1 MSETPNENQTAE
13 TAAPGLQIMVQYVR
27 DLSFENP
34 GAPNFADMQPEIN
47 VNANVGARKLSDTDY
62 EVGLKFRIEA
72 KTGDNVQFIAELEYC
87 GVFRL
92 INIPENDTKP
102 VLLIEAPRQLFPF
115 ARRVLA
121 DATRDGGYPPIMLD
135 PIDFMALYQQNEAT
149 GACRMRRP
157 KARRRKTANRS
168 ISAHTPIALLRHY
181 YPAAIR
187 RAAASLAKKPDGRP
201 AVQG

>member
-1 MSETPNENQTAE
+1 MSDSSNETHDEA
-13 TAAPGLQIMVQYVR
+13 AAPEASAGLQIMVQYVR

-34 GAPNFADMQPEIN
+34 GAPNFADMQPDIG

-72 KTGDNVQFIAELEYC
+72 KNGDNVQFIAELEYC

-92 INIPENDTKP
+92 INIPENDAKP

-135 PIDFMALYQQNEAT
+135 PIDFMALYQQNE
-149 GACRMRRP
+149 
-157 KARRRKTANRS
+157 
-168 ISAHTPIALLRHY
+168 IAEADNEG
-181 YPAAIR
+181 PEADA
-187 RAAASLAKKPDGRP
+187 P
-201 AVQG
+201 VN

>member
-1 MSETPNENQTAE
+1 MSETTQQPEADANI
-13 TAAPGLQIMVQYVR
+13 APGLQIMVQYVR

-34 GAPNFADMQPEIN
+34 GAPNFADLQPEIG

-72 KTGDNVQFIAELEYC
+72 KKDDKVQFITELEYC

-92 INIPENDTKP
+92 VNIPEADTKP

-135 PIDFMALYQQNEAT
+135 PIDFMALYQQNQADEDAGDNADSESGET
-149 GACRMRRP
+149 L
-157 KARRRKTANRS
+157 N
-168 ISAHTPIALLRHY
+168 
-181 YPAAIR
+181 
-187 RAAASLAKKPDGRP
+187 
-201 AVQG
+201 

>member
-1 MSETPNENQTAE
+1 MAEATPKPEAQA
-13 TAAPGLQIMVQYVR
+13 GLQIMVQYVR

-34 GAPNFADMQPEIN
+34 GAPNFAAGQNPEIG

-62 EVGLKFRIEA
+62 EVGLKFRLEA
-72 KTGDNVQFIAELEYC
+72 KSPAEGTGEGEGDGEESLQFIAELEYC

-92 INIPENDTKP
+92 MNIPEADIKP

-135 PIDFMALYQQNEAT
+135 PIDFMALYQQSESSQAEDAGETLN
-149 GACRMRRP
+149 
-157 KARRRKTANRS
+157 
-168 ISAHTPIALLRHY
+168 
-181 YPAAIR
+181 
-187 RAAASLAKKPDGRP
+187 
-201 AVQG
+201 

>member
-1 MSETPNENQTAE
+1 MADEQNTPNEQAANEA
-13 TAAPGLQIMVQYVR
+13 AAPSLQIMVQYVR

-34 GAPNFADMQPEIN
+34 GAPNFGASQNPQIG

-72 KTGDNVQFIAELEYC
+72 QSDGGAEDDEARIQFIAELEYC

-92 INIPENDTKP
+92 QNIAEPDIKP

-135 PIDFMALYQQNEAT
+135 PIDWVALYQQSEAQD
-149 GACRMRRP
+149 AP
-157 KARRRKTANRS
+157 QN
-168 ISAHTPIALLRHY
+168 
-181 YPAAIR
+181 
-187 RAAASLAKKPDGRP
+187 D
-201 AVQG
+201 AVN

>member
-1 MSETPNENQTAE
+1 MAKETPNPEPQAPD
-13 TAAPGLQIMVQYVR
+13 AQPGLQIMVQYVR

-34 GAPNFADMQPEIN
+34 GAPNFAAGQNPEIG

-62 EVGLKFRIEA
+62 EVGLKFRIQA
-72 KTGDNVQFIAELEYC
+72 KAATEDEEDAVQFIAELEYC

-92 INIPENDTKP
+92 LNVAEADVKP

-135 PIDFMALYQQNEAT
+135 PIDFVALYQQSEAGET
-149 GACRMRRP
+149 TDEP
-157 KARRRKTANRS
+157 LN
-168 ISAHTPIALLRHY
+168 
-181 YPAAIR
+181 
-187 RAAASLAKKPDGRP
+187 
-201 AVQG
+201 

>member
-1 MSETPNENQTAE
+1 MSETTQQPEADANI
-13 TAAPGLQIMVQYVR
+13 APGLQIMVQYVR

-34 GAPNFADMQPEIN
+34 GAPNFADMQPEIG

-72 KTGDNVQFIAELEYC
+72 KKDDKVQFITELEYC

-92 INIPENDTKP
+92 VNIPEADTKP

-135 PIDFMALYQQNEAT
+135 PIDFMALYQQNQADEDAGDNADSESGET
-149 GACRMRRP
+149 L
-157 KARRRKTANRS
+157 N
-168 ISAHTPIALLRHY
+168 
-181 YPAAIR
+181 
-187 RAAASLAKKPDGRP
+187 
-201 AVQG
+201 

>member
-1 MSETPNENQTAE
+1 MAEEQNTQNEQAANEA
-13 TAAPGLQIMVQYVR
+13 AAPSLQIMVQYVR

-34 GAPNFADMQPEIN
+34 GAPNFGAGQNPQIG

-72 KTGDNVQFIAELEYC
+72 KSGDSVQFIAELEYC
-87 GVFRL
+87 GLFRL
-92 INIPENDTKP
+92 VNIPEDDTKP

-135 PIDFMALYQQNEAT
+135 PIDWVALYQQSEAQDAPEE
-149 GACRMRRP
+149 GAV
-157 KARRRKTANRS
+157 N
-168 ISAHTPIALLRHY
+168 
-181 YPAAIR
+181 
-187 RAAASLAKKPDGRP
+187 
-201 AVQG
+201 

>member
-1 MSETPNENQTAE
+1 MAEATPKPEAQA
-13 TAAPGLQIMVQYVR
+13 GLQIMVQYVR

-34 GAPNFADMQPEIN
+34 GAPNFAAGQNPEIG

-72 KTGDNVQFIAELEYC
+72 KSPAEGAGEGEGEGDGEESLQFIAELEYC

-92 INIPENDTKP
+92 MNIPEADIKP

-121 DATRDGGYPPIMLD
+121 DATRDGGYPPIML
-135 PIDFMALYQQNEAT
+135 EAK
-149 GACRMRRP
+149 AP
-157 KARRRKTANRS
+157 KRKTQARR
-168 ISAHTPIALLRHY
+168 
-181 YPAAIR
+181 
-187 RAAASLAKKPDGRP
+187 
-201 AVQG
+201 

>member
-1 MSETPNENQTAE
+1 MAEATPKPEAQA
-13 TAAPGLQIMVQYVR
+13 GLQIMVQYVR

-34 GAPNFADMQPEIN
+34 GAPNFAAGQNPEIG

-72 KTGDNVQFIAELEYC
+72 KSPAEGTDEGEGDGEESLQFIAELEYC

-92 INIPENDTKP
+92 MNIPEADIKP

-115 ARRVLA
+115 ARCVLA

-135 PIDFMALYQQNEAT
+135 PIDFMALYQQSESSQAEDAGETLN
-149 GACRMRRP
+149 
-157 KARRRKTANRS
+157 
-168 ISAHTPIALLRHY
+168 
-181 YPAAIR
+181 
-187 RAAASLAKKPDGRP
+187 
-201 AVQG
+201 

>member
-1 MSETPNENQTAE
+1 MAEATPKPEAQA
-13 TAAPGLQIMVQYVR
+13 GLQIMVQYVR

-34 GAPNFADMQPEIN
+34 GAPNFAAGQNPEIG

-72 KTGDNVQFIAELEYC
+72 KSPAEGAGEGEGDGEESLQFIAELEYC

-92 INIPENDTKP
+92 MNIPEADIKP

-135 PIDFMALYQQNEAT
+135 PIDFMALYQQSESSQAEDAGETLN
-149 GACRMRRP
+149 
-157 KARRRKTANRS
+157 
-168 ISAHTPIALLRHY
+168 
-181 YPAAIR
+181 
-187 RAAASLAKKPDGRP
+187 
-201 AVQG
+201 

>member
-1 MSETPNENQTAE
+1 MAEATPKPEAQA
-13 TAAPGLQIMVQYVR
+13 GLQIMVQYVR

-34 GAPNFADMQPEIN
+34 GAPNFAAGQNPEIG

-72 KTGDNVQFIAELEYC
+72 KSPAEGTGESEGDGEESLQFIAELEYC

-92 INIPENDTKP
+92 MNIPEADIKP

-135 PIDFMALYQQNEAT
+135 PIDFMALYQQSESSQAEDAGETLN
-149 GACRMRRP
+149 
-157 KARRRKTANRS
+157 
-168 ISAHTPIALLRHY
+168 
-181 YPAAIR
+181 
-187 RAAASLAKKPDGRP
+187 
-201 AVQG
+201 

>member
-1 MSETPNENQTAE
+1 MSETTQQPDADANI
-13 TAAPGLQIMVQYVR
+13 APGLQIMVQYVR

-34 GAPNFADMQPEIN
+34 GAPNFADLQPEIG

-72 KTGDNVQFIAELEYC
+72 KKDDKVQFITELEYC

-92 INIPENDTKP
+92 VNIPEADTKP

-135 PIDFMALYQQNEAT
+135 PIDFMALYQQNQADEDAGDNADSESGET
-149 GACRMRRP
+149 L
-157 KARRRKTANRS
+157 N
-168 ISAHTPIALLRHY
+168 
-181 YPAAIR
+181 
-187 RAAASLAKKPDGRP
+187 
-201 AVQG
+201 

>member
-1 MSETPNENQTAE
+1 MAEETPNPEPQAP
-13 TAAPGLQIMVQYVR
+13 AAQPGLQIMVQYVR

-34 GAPNFADMQPEIN
+34 GAPNFAAGQNPEIG

-72 KTGDNVQFIAELEYC
+72 KAATEGEDEAVQFIAELEYC

-92 INIPENDTKP
+92 LNVAEADVKP

-135 PIDFMALYQQNEAT
+135 PIDFMALYQQSEA
-149 GACRMRRP
+149 GE
-157 KARRRKTANRS
+157 TADEPLN
-168 ISAHTPIALLRHY
+168 
-181 YPAAIR
+181 
-187 RAAASLAKKPDGRP
+187 
-201 AVQG
+201 

>member
-1 MSETPNENQTAE
+1 
-13 TAAPGLQIMVQYVR
+13 MVQYVR

-34 GAPNFADMQPEIN
+34 GAPNFGASQNPQIG

-62 EVGLKFRIEA
+62 EVGMKFRIEA
-72 KTGDNVQFIAELEYC
+72 VTEAAEADGETDATGQIQFIAELEYC

-92 INIPENDTKP
+92 QNIQDDDIKP

-135 PIDFMALYQQNEAT
+135 PIDWLALYQQSEAQ
-149 GACRMRRP
+149 GAQ
-157 KARRRKTANRS
+157 AS
-168 ISAHTPIALLRHY
+168 D
-181 YPAAIR
+181 
-187 RAAASLAKKPDGRP
+187 AAAADTP
-201 AVQG
+201 VN

>member
-1 MSETPNENQTAE
+1 MAEATPKPEAQA
-13 TAAPGLQIMVQYVR
+13 GLQIMVQYVR

-34 GAPNFADMQPEIN
+34 GAPNFAAGQNPEIG

-72 KTGDNVQFIAELEYC
+72 KSPAEGTGESEGDGEESLQFIAELEYC

-92 INIPENDTKP
+92 MNIPEADIKP

-135 PIDFMALYQQNEAT
+135 PIDFMALYQQSESSQAED
-149 GACRMRRP
+149 ACE
-157 KARRRKTANRS
+157 TLN
-168 ISAHTPIALLRHY
+168 
-181 YPAAIR
+181 
-187 RAAASLAKKPDGRP
+187 
-201 AVQG
+201 

>member
-1 MSETPNENQTAE
+1 MSETTQQPDADANI
-13 TAAPGLQIMVQYVR
+13 APGLQIMVQYVR

-34 GAPNFADMQPEIN
+34 GAPNFADMQPEIG

-72 KTGDNVQFIAELEYC
+72 KKDDKVQFITELEYC

-92 INIPENDTKP
+92 VNIPEADTKP

-135 PIDFMALYQQNEAT
+135 PIDFMALYQQNQADEDAGDNADSESGET
-149 GACRMRRP
+149 L
-157 KARRRKTANRS
+157 N
-168 ISAHTPIALLRHY
+168 
-181 YPAAIR
+181 
-187 RAAASLAKKPDGRP
+187 
-201 AVQG
+201 

>member
-1 MSETPNENQTAE
+1 MSETPNENQAAE
-13 TAAPGLQIMVQYVR
+13 GAAPGLQIMVQYVR

-72 KTGDNVQFIAELEYC
+72 KSGDNVQFIAELEYC

-135 PIDFMALYQQNEAT
+135 PIDFMALYQQNEAA
-149 GACRMRRP
+149 GASGEASESP
-157 KARRRKTANRS
+157 T
-168 ISAHTPIALLRHY
+168 TQDGEPIN
-181 YPAAIR
+181 
-187 RAAASLAKKPDGRP
+187 
-201 AVQG
+201 